1 MYNNFKFWLC
11 NENMNNSL
19 NQVACKG
26 IVPQFEKQPCPL
38 QCKLLAKKN
47 THTPRSPRINEKLAT
62 IQSTTFVVN
71 ELRKNKMK

>member
-1 MYNNFKFWLC
+1 
-11 NENMNNSL
+11 MNNIL

-38 QCKLLAKKN
+38 YASYLQKTN

-71 ELRKNKMK
+71 ELHKKNEK